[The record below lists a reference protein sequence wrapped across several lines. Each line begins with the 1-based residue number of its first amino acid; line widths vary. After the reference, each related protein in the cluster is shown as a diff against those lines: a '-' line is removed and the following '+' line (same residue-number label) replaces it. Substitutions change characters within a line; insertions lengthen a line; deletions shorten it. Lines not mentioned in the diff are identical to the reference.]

1 LDEEEKVVAE
11 EEAFGNYKSAVKK
24 NNVEIKDET
33 PLQPVEENIV
43 IPPENQT
50 EGINMQDL
58 IKPELKEIEKTE
70 FSDREKPSGEKSS
83 LEHIAESSELG
94 NRSTEMTLSSQR
106 IDLIKEELKEVI
118 DQSSRDPI
126 FHEIEKN
133 LYRAKELEKSRMY
146 GAAINLLKKN
156 LEILDARIARHDM
169 TFDVREMNSLLINCN
184 AELAQCY
191 HQVIDYRLSM
201 QYARAALN
209 LDSKNTQA
217 IYYLGAAQNKT
228 GDFLGGY
235 NTLKE
240 IKRLGLPAGHDD
252 YLILIESEILKFE
265 KKVEDGAKKA
275 EMGMITPVFKDLPKT
290 TRTPMEDKQDS
301 ASLAL
306 SNIGVFVGTSSLAG
320 AASWMLSKNH
330 FKLSE
335 KKTFMYSVGIGAL
348 IGTASLALLGH
359 FRKAGN
365 NKK

>member
-1 LDEEEKVVAE
+1 
-11 EEAFGNYKSAVKK
+11 
-24 NNVEIKDET
+24 
-33 PLQPVEENIV
+33 
-43 IPPENQT
+43 
-50 EGINMQDL
+50 
-58 IKPELKEIEKTE
+58 
-70 FSDREKPSGEKSS
+70 
-83 LEHIAESSELG
+83 
-94 NRSTEMTLSSQR
+94 MTLSSQR

-126 FHEIEKN
+126 FHEVEKN
-133 LYRAKELEKSRMY
+133 LYRCKELEKSRMY

-169 TFDVREMNSLLINCN
+169 AFDVHEMNNLLINCN

-191 HQVIDYRLSM
+191 YAVIDYRRSM

-217 IYYLGAAQNKT
+217 IYYLGAGQNKT

-240 IKRLGLPAGHDD
+240 IKRLGLPADHDD
-252 YLILIESEILKFE
+252 YLILIESEIQKFE

-275 EMGMITPVFKDLPKT
+275 ELGMISPVFKDLPKA

-306 SNIGVFVGTSSLAG
+306 SNIGMFVGTTSLG
-320 AASWMLSKNH
+320 TAASWVLCKNK

-335 KKTFMYSVGIGAL
+335 KKTLMYSLGLGAL
-348 IGTASLALLGH
+348 VGTATLALLGH
-359 FRKAGN
+359 FRKTGN